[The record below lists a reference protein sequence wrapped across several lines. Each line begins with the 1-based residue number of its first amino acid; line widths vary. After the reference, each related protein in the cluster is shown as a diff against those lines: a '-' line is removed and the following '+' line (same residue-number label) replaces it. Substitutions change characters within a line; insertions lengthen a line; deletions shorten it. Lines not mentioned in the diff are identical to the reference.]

1 MNNTQLNRH
10 KKQTGSVL
18 IISLV
23 LLLIMTLLGI
33 SSIQMTTLDEKMA
46 ANFQD
51 KQKSLQAAESAIRY
65 ALAQLDND
73 NYDIEDFVDNASTN
87 NGDNGL
93 YDLRE
98 DSLTNSGTGTKKS
111 SHWSSFATVSN
122 WDWSDDTKRQAVP
135 DSTQIKSAMKLTDA
149 PQYIIGM
156 HDPVSRGSSEGYQ
169 CTPFTIIGAGRG
181 SQAGTT
187 TLVSVQIIPANT
199 CFSSTVN

>member
-1 MNNTQLNRH
+1 MNKQLHRY
-10 KKQTGSVL
+10 KVQTGSVL

-46 ANFQD
+46 GNFQD

-73 NYDIEDFVDNASTN
+73 EYDIEDFVNNASLN

-111 SHWSSFATVSN
+111 SYWSSFATVSD
-122 WDWSDDTKRQAVP
+122 WDWSDNTKRQAVP
-135 DSTQIKSAMKLTDA
+135 DSTLIKSEMKLSDA

-181 SQAGTT
+181 SQADTA
-187 TLVSVQIIPANT
+187 TLISVQVIPANT
-199 CFSSTVN
+199 CFSSTIN

>member
-1 MNNTQLNRH
+1 MSNKPRNRN
-10 KKQTGSVL
+10 KQQTGSVL

-33 SSIQMTTLDEKMA
+33 SSIQMTILDEKMA

-65 ALAQLDND
+65 ALVQLDND
-73 NYDIEDFVDNASTN
+73 NYDIEDFVDNASSN

-98 DSLTNSGTGTKKS
+98 DALTNSITGTKKS
-111 SHWSSFATVSN
+111 SHWRNFATVAD
-122 WDWSDDTKRQAVP
+122 WDWSDDTHRQIVP
-135 DSTQIKSAMKLTDA
+135 DSTDIKSDMKLADA

-156 HDPVSRGSSEGYQ
+156 HDPVSRGSSEGFE
-169 CTPFTIIGAGRG
+169 CVPFTIIGAGRG
-181 SQAGTT
+181 SQAKTT
-187 TLVSVQIIPANT
+187 TLVSVQVIPANT
-199 CFSSTVN
+199 CFTSITH